1 MQKNGNENPKKKMP
15 IWIKRL
21 LLVFGIV
28 ILLGGSYVIYLLKF
42 KEYDVADSE
51 VTEIT
56 RETFNIEL
64 PDGSTIELDEDGN
77 IVESDSSGN
86 TDSSSASN
94 STEDG
99 GTESS
104 TGTENSPSKTAGT
117 TSTGG
122 SSSSSGSSSGSGG
135 TSSTGENESSSGNG
149 GSTGGSGGSS
159 GSGGSTGSSG
169 GSSGNGGSTGSNG
182 GSSGNGGS
190 TGGNGGSTSTPPS
203 NDERV
208 TVASIKDKYEP
219 VMSSLQGQA
228 SSRVDALVGRAY
240 SEYQSKQ
247 ANGESVNYAYFYNK
261 YSSAAEELE
270 SRTDK
275 VFYQVV
281 GVIQKELKANNLA
294 ESHAQSFITQ
304 YEKEKEARRSALLDK
319 AMNR

>member
-1 MQKNGNENPKKKMP
+1 MQKNGNERTKKRFP
-15 IWIKRL
+15 TWLKRL
-21 LLVFGIV
+21 LVVFGIV

-77 IVESDSSGN
+77 IVESDASGN
-86 TDSSSASN
+86 TG
-94 STEDG
+94 STEGG

-104 TGTENSPSKTAGT
+104 TGTESSSSEEDTAGTSTSSNDGTTSSTGGSSTSSGSTSGSGGT
-117 TSTGG
+117 TSTG
-122 SSSSSGSSSGSGG
+122 
-135 TSSTGENESSSGNG
+135 ENGSSSGNG
-149 GSTGGSGGSS
+149 SSTGSTGGSSGNEGSTGGSGSSNGSS
-159 GSGGSTGSSG
+159 T
-169 GSSGNGGSTGSNG
+169 T
-182 GSSGNGGS
+182 
-190 TGGNGGSTSTPPS
+190 TPPPA
-203 NDERV
+203 NVDRV
-208 TVASIKDKYEP
+208 TVASIKGKYEP

-240 SEYQSKQ
+240 SEYQAKI

-261 YSSAAEELE
+261 YSSAAAELE
-270 SRTDK
+270 GRTDK
-275 VFYQVV
+275 VFYQIV
-281 GVIQKELKANNLA
+281 GVIENELKANNLA
-294 ESHAQSFITQ
+294 ESHVQSFITQ

>member
-1 MQKNGNENPKKKMP
+1 MQKNGNERTKKRFP
-15 IWIKRL
+15 TWLKRL
-21 LLVFGIV
+21 LVVFGIV

-77 IVESDSSGN
+77 IVESDASGN
-86 TDSSSASN
+86 TG
-94 STEDG
+94 STEGD

-104 TGTENSPSKTAGT
+104 TGTESSSSEEDTSGTSTNSNEGT
-117 TSTGG
+117 TSSTGG
-122 SSSSSGSSSGSGG
+122 SSSGSG
-135 TSSTGENESSSGNG
+135 TSSTGENGSSSGNG
-149 GSTGGSGGSS
+149 SSTGSTGGSSGNEGSTGGSGSS
-159 GSGGSTGSSG
+159 
-169 GSSGNGGSTGSNG
+169 NGGST
-182 GSSGNGGS
+182 
-190 TGGNGGSTSTPPS
+190 TTPPPA
-203 NDERV
+203 NVDRV
-208 TVASIKDKYEP
+208 TVASIKGKYEP

-240 SEYQSKQ
+240 SEYQAKI

-261 YSSAAEELE
+261 YSSAAAELE
-270 SRTDK
+270 GRTDK
-275 VFYQVV
+275 VFYQIV
-281 GVIQKELKANNLA
+281 GVIENELKANNLA
-294 ESHAQSFITQ
+294 ESHVQSFITQ

>member
-1 MQKNGNENPKKKMP
+1 MQKNGNEKSQKKLL
-15 IWIKRL
+15 IWMKRL

-28 ILLGGSYVIYLLKF
+28 VLLGGSYVIYLLKF

-51 VTEIT
+51 VIEIT

-77 IVESDSSGN
+77 FVETDSSGN
-86 TDSSSASN
+86 TDTSSPN

-104 TGTENSPSKTAGT
+104 IGTENSPSEEDTSGTSTNSNDGT
-117 TSTGG
+117 TSFTGG
-122 SSSSSGSSSGSGG
+122 SSSGSGNTSGTGG
-135 TSSTGENESSSGNG
+135 TSSTGEN
-149 GSTGGSGGSS
+149 
-159 GSGGSTGSSG
+159 G
-169 GSSGNGGSTGSNG
+169 GSSGNNSSTGSTG

-190 TGGNGGSTSTPPS
+190 TGGNGGSTTTPPS
-203 NDERV
+203 NEERV
-208 TVASIKDKYEP
+208 TVASIKEKYEP

-261 YSSAAEELE
+261 YSSAAAELE

>member
-1 MQKNGNENPKKKMP
+1 MQKNGNERQKKKMP

-21 LLVFGIV
+21 LLVFGIL

-77 IVESDSSGN
+77 IVETDSSGN
-86 TDSSSASN
+86 TDSSSTN

-99 GTESS
+99 GTEPS
-104 TGTENSPSKTAGT
+104 TGTESSSSEEDTSETSTNSNDGT
-117 TSTGG
+117 TSSTGG
-122 SSSSSGSSSGSGG
+122 SSSGSGNTSGNGG
-135 TSSTGENESSSGNG
+135 TSSTGEDGSSSGTGGSSNNG
-149 GSTGGSGGSS
+149 GSTGG
-159 GSGGSTGSSG
+159 
-169 GSSGNGGSTGSNG
+169 NG
-182 GSSGNGGS
+182 GSSGNDGS

-203 NDERV
+203 NEERV
-208 TVASIKDKYEP
+208 TVASIKEKYEP

-240 SEYQSKQ
+240 SEYQAKQ

-261 YSSAAEELE
+261 YSSAAAELE

>member
-15 IWIKRL
+15 IWITRL

-77 IVESDSSGN
+77 IIENDSSEN
-86 TDSSSASN
+86 TGSSSAGN
-94 STEDG
+94 STEDD

-117 TSTGG
+117 TTDSNDGTTTSSNGG
-122 SSSSSGSSSGSGG
+122 NSSGSGSSSGSGG
-135 TSSTGENESSSGNG
+135 TSSTGENGSSSGN
-149 GSTGGSGGSS
+149 
-159 GSGGSTGSSG
+159 GGSTGSSG
-169 GSSGNGGSTGSNG
+169 GSSGNGGSTGS
-182 GSSGNGGS
+182 
-190 TGGNGGSTSTPPS
+190 NGGSTSTPPS

-228 SSRVDALVGRAY
+228 SSRVDALVGRA
-240 SEYQSKQ
+240 EHGKWVMK